1 MKVRTECGKAVEE
14 KARKAARGLIVP
26 GRKDPGALWEK
37 RDPESLKQER
47 IPQAKPVLQAAHGI
61 DGAKDAGSF

>member
-1 MKVRTECGKAVEE
+1 MKVWTECGKAVEE

-26 GRKDPGALWEK
+26 GRKGQGSVGK

-47 IPQAKPVLQAAHGI
+47 IP
-61 DGAKDAGSF
+61 